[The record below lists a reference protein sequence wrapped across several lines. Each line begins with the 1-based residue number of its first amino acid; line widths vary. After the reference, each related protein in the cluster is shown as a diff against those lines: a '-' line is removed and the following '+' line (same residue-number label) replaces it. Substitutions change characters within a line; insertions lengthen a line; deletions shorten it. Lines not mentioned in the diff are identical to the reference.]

1 MSLLAGRTG
10 KFDLLDSDRHKP
22 KIPNATVWWFLLK
35 EVKDTAKTFA
45 GSETLGGWLGINKQ
59 DQDPKTSAGNRLA
72 LRKLRSYSANN
83 MPSS

>member
-22 KIPNATVWWFLLK
+22 KTPNATVWWFLLK

-45 GSETLGGWLGINKQ
+45 GSKTLGGWLGM
-59 DQDPKTSAGNRLA
+59 DSKTSAGNRLA